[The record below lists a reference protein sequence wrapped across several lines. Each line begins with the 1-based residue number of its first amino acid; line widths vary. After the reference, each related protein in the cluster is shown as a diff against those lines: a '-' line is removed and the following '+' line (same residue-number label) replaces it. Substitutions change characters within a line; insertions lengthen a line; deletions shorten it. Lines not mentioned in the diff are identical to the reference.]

1 MSRAW
6 ELLEQIRSEVE
17 CGTEYGLSRTG
28 VIQLEVSSGVD
39 SVVRLLEVGES
50 SVRWVEGVET
60 EPSAALRLSASD
72 ATAFSQGLLELRDP
86 PVLTRVDA
94 RGDVAQIMEL
104 IAACQRPTALTKR
117 VFQRA
122 VDRARTQ
129 PGLEA
134 KHYDHAP
141 TESSVHRHIEAGRPA
156 VFQRCSPAS
165 GLTLEQL
172 AERHGDTPLLPG
184 VGRAETVGSVVDR
197 IRAGERAYSHGCKVP
212 QDLLAQFDVCV
223 FQRGGSGPLQMWLG
237 SRSDRLV
244 TRLHREVASALL
256 FQVIGRK
263 RLLLYSPDQEGV
275 VYGRRAYRSY
285 QACWA
290 DPDRPDPSRFAAFSN
305 ARALVVDLAP
315 GQALLIPA
323 GWYHCAYAIDD
334 VLSVST
340 AIPPS
345 SRTRSRL

>member
-6 ELLEQIRSEVE
+6 QLLEQIRSEVE

-28 VIQLEVSSGVD
+28 VTQLEVSSAAD
-39 SVVRLLEVGES
+39 SAAALLEVSERA
-50 SVRWVEGVET
+50 VRWVEGAKA
-60 EPSAALRLSASD
+60 EPSAALRLSDSD
-72 ATAFSQGLLELRDP
+72 ATAFSQGLLELRDTQ
-86 PVLTRVDA
+86 VLTRLEA
-94 RGDVAQIMEL
+94 RGDVAQIMDL
-104 IAACQRPTALTKR
+104 IAACQRPTPLTKR

-122 VDRARTQ
+122 VDNARSH
-129 PGLEA
+129 PELET
-134 KHYDHAP
+134 KHYDHSP
-141 TESSVHRHIEAGRPA
+141 TEFDVHHNIEAGRPA
-156 VFQRCSPAS
+156 VFHRCSPAP

-172 AERHGDTPLLPG
+172 AERHGDVPLLPG
-184 VGRAETVGSVVDR
+184 VGRAEAVGSVVAR

-212 QDLLAQFDVCV
+212 QELLTQFDVCV
-223 FQRGGSGPLQMWLG
+223 FQGGGSGPLQIWLG

-244 TRLHREVASALL
+244 TGLHREIASALL

-263 RLLLYSPDQEGV
+263 RLLLYSPDQESV

-285 QACWA
+285 QACWV
-290 DPDRPDPSRFAAFSN
+290 DPDRPDPSRFAAFSD
-305 ARALVVDLAP
+305 ARALVVDLLP

-340 AIPPS
+340 AIAPS
-345 SRTRSRL
+345 